1 VFLATV
7 LAAPRAFAD
16 GIDLVPYLARIGHG
30 HSTAGV
36 IGLVI
41 LWMLVNYA
49 LNFVVIGLPA
59 VKIGPAA
66 IRTVA
71 SGMVL
76 LTLLG
81 QVADRLGAMLAV
93 MAMVPLDLE
102 FGGLVFSWLLLG
114 LNFLFFRGRR
124 RRSGALLLA
133 ATLAHTGAPSI
144 DDCRDCGSPDE
155 PGVGDISDAVPRR
168 AMGREFCCLFDNTFR
183 SLTASPSHCRS

>member
-1 VFLATV
+1 MRGRGLGPIVLLATV

-30 HSTAGV
+30 HSTTGV

-59 VKIGPAA
+59 VKIGPAT

-81 QVADRLGAMLAV
+81 QGADRT
-93 MAMVPLDLE
+93 
-102 FGGLVFSWLLLG
+102 
-114 LNFLFFRGRR
+114 GRD
-124 RRSGALLLA
+124 A
-133 ATLAHTGAPSI
+133 
-144 DDCRDCGSPDE
+144 CRD
-155 PGVGDISDAVPRR
+155 GDGAARP
-168 AMGREFCCLFDNTFR
+168 
-183 SLTASPSHCRS
+183 

>member
-1 VFLATV
+1 
-7 LAAPRAFAD
+7 
-16 GIDLVPYLARIGHG
+16 
-30 HSTAGV
+30 
-36 IGLVI
+36 LVI

-102 FGGLVFSWLLLG
+102 FGGLVFSWLLPRTE
-114 LNFLFFRGRR
+114 FSFF
-124 RRSGALLLA
+124 S
-133 ATLAHTGAPSI
+133 
-144 DDCRDCGSPDE
+144 GSP
-155 PGVGDISDAVPRR
+155 
-168 AMGREFCCLFDNTFR
+168 
-183 SLTASPSHCRS
+183 